1 MESDTKLHCLHVQ
14 EEQRLVSN
22 REGTRDAWF
31 RQLREASSAA
41 SRGGGPQR
49 DAFGSSHVLQDIGVL
64 PQKYP
69 SQIGL
74 LSLYRGH
81 VVSAFQPTHG
91 SSCC

>member
-1 MESDTKLHCLHVQ
+1 MKLHCLHVQ

-31 RQLREASSAA
+31 RLLREASSAA

-49 DAFGSSHVLQDIGVL
+49 DAFGSSHVLQDAGVL

-69 SQIGL
+69 SQIGSV
-74 LSLYRGH
+74 SLYRGH
-81 VVSAFQPTHG
+81 FVSVLTHTWKVMLLM
-91 SSCC
+91 